1 MTYTVAELLGDP
13 ELATLSL
20 TPGVGEQ
27 REITWAHVCELA
39 DPWNWLGDGALVMT
53 TGLGIPEGEAEQ
65 IDYVERSH
73 AAGIAAVSIGE
84 KMSAPPLTPGMLS
97 RAHELG
103 FPVLETA
110 LHKPFVVLAQ
120 AVSYANLQ
128 SQQQRIAIAAQLYES
143 LTEHLHDHSLAP
155 LLERFGEL
163 LGGTISLVPNQHR
176 GSARGLVRVIDEHT
190 SQIPLITP
198 ARYALE
204 FTRTSERRVDP
215 ALLQYASAGVTTLL
229 AATTATQR
237 QELARGST
245 LFARLL
251 DHAITEETARE
262 LIAPHRVEAPF
273 RVLIWPAVDRMEDI
287 EETAELLLGS
297 GVRLLHIGRRMMLTL
312 LVHDDS
318 EALRSIASLTAGE
331 RIGASAPF
339 TALSDAPSALHEAR
353 FALSTPGTRGVI
365 RFEECVEVSP
375 FLSHDDEQIT
385 QAATSLL
392 AALTESDRER
402 ETNLLQTLRVYLEE
416 DRSPVRTAD
425 RLGIHR
431 QTLYARIAR
440 IEQLTGRELS
450 TSAAV
455 ADFWLA
461 LQVLS
466 RNDHGAA
473 DPRLRQP

>member
-13 ELATLSL
+13 ELATISL

-53 TGLGIPEGEAEQ
+53 TGLGIPEGEDQQ

-84 KMSAPPLTPGMLS
+84 KMSAPPLSQGMLS

-143 LTEHLHDHSLAP
+143 LTEHLHDHSLGP
-155 LLERFGEL
+155 LLERFGVL
-163 LGGTISLVPNQHR
+163 LGGTLRLVPNAHP
-176 GSARGLVRVIDEHT
+176 GSVRGLVHVIDEHT

-198 ARYALE
+198 TRYALE
-204 FTRTSERRVDP
+204 FTRTSERRLDP

-251 DHAITEETARE
+251 DHAIAEETARE

-273 RVLIWPAVDRMEDI
+273 RVLIWPPVDRMEDI
-287 EETAELLLGS
+287 EETAEMLLGS
-297 GVRLLHIGRRMMLTL
+297 GARLLHIGRRMMLTL
-312 LVHDDS
+312 LIHDDA
-318 EALRSIASLTAGE
+318 ELMHTIATLTDGE

-339 TALSDAPSALHEAR
+339 TALSDAPSALREAR
-353 FALSTPGTRGVI
+353 FALSALSKRGIV
-365 RFEECVEVSP
+365 RFEDCLEISP
-375 FLSHDDEQIT
+375 FLSNDSEQT
-385 QAATSLL
+385 SQAAESLL
-392 AALTESDRER
+392 APLIESDRER
-402 ETNLLQTLRVYLEE
+402 QTRLLQTLRVYLEE
-416 DRSPVRTAD
+416 DRGPARTAD

-431 QTLYARIAR
+431 QTLYARLAR
-440 IEQLTGRELS
+440 IEQLTHRELAS
-450 TSAAV
+450 SSAV

-466 RNDHGAA
+466 RNDQGGGG
-473 DPRLRQP
+473 LR